1 MFAFDIAGAQLA
13 VTPQDTQTVGDAA
26 YSTGLGADDYTPLL
40 TRAFAM
46 VLGDPLL
53 SSINKPQFDA
63 AMRELLPEVAGWSD
77 DRKEQVGGT
86 FLAVWRACAFG
97 GAAPSPSPSRMLLNY
112 QQQRTDVFISCTG

>member
-77 DRKEQVGGT
+77 DRKEQVGEL
-86 FLAVWRACAFG
+86 F
-97 GAAPSPSPSRMLLNY
+97 
-112 QQQRTDVFISCTG
+112 